1 MPYSIEVAQ
10 SNLARGR
17 YELAFEMFMDL
28 AENELN
34 ADAQYALVKMCFDG
48 HVDIEQAQK
57 LFDWLNR
64 ETSLGNGYSFF
75 NIGLMYERGLGQI
88 EKNLQIAVINYEK
101 AIKHEVIDAYCN
113 LGNIYTGV
121 MGLDPQVEVNIAKG
135 IDLLDKGAMLGSRQ
149 AAYTLGCIY
158 EKGEIIEQD
167 HYKAFFYLTLATLA
181 KHDQAHRCLILMQHA
196 VKANFKEKYDEAEK
210 AYWKI
215 EGLRQLYRLL

>member
-101 AIKHEVIDAYCN
+101 ATIIYSKTN
-113 LGNIYTGV
+113 LNEE
-121 MGLDPQVEVNIAKG
+121 LD
-135 IDLLDKGAMLGSRQ
+135 L
-149 AAYTLGCIY
+149 
-158 EKGEIIEQD
+158 IIEM
-167 HYKAFFYLTLATLA
+167 YNYIPEILN
-181 KHDQAHRCLILMQHA
+181 HRYVITQI
-196 VKANFKEKYDEAEK
+196 KFKKDDK
-210 AYWKI
+210 DNS
-215 EGLRQLYRLL
+215 RC